1 MGVSG
6 GCLSMERGIRGSN
19 SVRLGIESTDIGS
32 NFRDGRVR
40 RATARRIRAD
50 IPEPCEFRNETD
62 LLVRAVET
70 ADAEVHDAGVEI
82 SAVARDRLGAGDGAR
97 HVFHAN
103 VRVSW
108 RHERVWVCRFARFDI
123 PVSSTATVSRVLG
136 SQTKTRSQS
145 FHTLTRFDWLGV
157 KICARAM

>member
-32 NFRDGRVR
+32 NRQESRVR

-97 HVFHAN
+97 HVLHAN
-103 VRVSW
+103 VRVRW
-108 RHERVWVCRFARFDI
+108 GHERVWVCRFARFDI
-123 PVSSTATVSRVLG
+123 PFSSAATVSRVLG